1 MAIQHTLFIST
12 TRIKKDTALGGSVD
26 DNLLLP
32 YILMAQDRYILPI
45 LGTDLYDK
53 LISDIQGSSLAGD
66 YLTLLQTYIQPALVQ
81 FSFSVVLP
89 FLRLRFVNNSVVT
102 MDSEQ
107 GSSVSHEDLKPLIN
121 ASMDQGEFLRERLI
135 DYVRGNLSS
144 FPEYSTNQSSEGD
157 LNPTTQ
163 NYYAGLNLD
172 VAPVSNKVKSFI
184 QGAGIT
190 IVDVC

>member
-12 TRIKKDTALGGSVD
+12 DRLKRDSALGGSVD

-45 LGTDLYDK
+45 LGTDLNDK
-53 LISDIQGSSLAGD
+53 LISDIQGSSLTGN

-81 FSFSVVLP
+81 FAFATVLP
-89 FLRLRFVNNSVVT
+89 FLRLRMVNNSVVT

-107 GSSVSHEDLKPLIN
+107 GSSVSHEELKPLIN
-121 ASMDQGEFLRERLI
+121 ASMDQGEFYRERLI
-135 DYVRGNLSS
+135 DYIQNNTSS
-144 FPEYSTNQSSEGD
+144 FPEYSTNTGAD
-157 LNPTTQ
+157 LTPTTQ

-184 QGAGIT
+184 QGADIT
-190 IVDVC
+190 IVDIC

>member
-12 TRIKKDTALGGSVD
+12 DRIKKDTALGGSVD

-53 LISDIQGSSLAGD
+53 LISDIQGSSLAGA

-81 FSFSVVLP
+81 FAFATVIP

-102 MDSEQ
+102 MSSEQ
-107 GSSVSHEDLKPLIN
+107 GNSVSHSDLKPLIN

-135 DYVRGNLSS
+135 DYIRNNTSS
-144 FPEYSTNQSSEGD
+144 FTEYSSNTGSD
-157 LNPTTQ
+157 LQPTTQ

-172 VAPVSNKVKSFI
+172 VAPMSNKMKNFV

-190 IVDVC
+190 ICC

>member
-12 TRIKKDTALGGSVD
+12 DRIKTDTALGGSVD

-45 LGTDLYDK
+45 LGTDLNDK
-53 LISDIQGSSLAGD
+53 LISDIQGSSLAGA

-81 FSFSVVLP
+81 FAFATVLP
-89 FLRLRFVNNSVVT
+89 FVRLRMVNNSIVT
-102 MDSEQ
+102 MSSEN
-107 GSSVSHEDLKPLIN
+107 GTSVTHDELKPLIS
-121 ASMDQGEFLRERLI
+121 ASMDQGEFYRERLI
-135 DYVRGNLSS
+135 DYIQNNTGS
-144 FPEYSTNQSSEGD
+144 FSEYSSNTGAD
-157 LNPTTQ
+157 LQPTTQ

-172 VAPVSNKVKSFI
+172 VAPVSNKVKAFI

>member
-107 GSSVSHEDLKPLIN
+107 GSSVSHEDLKPLIS

-135 DYVRGNLSS
+135 DYIQNNTSS
-144 FPEYSTNQSSEGD
+144 FSEYSSNTGSD
-157 LNPTTQ
+157 LQPTTQ

>member
-12 TRIKKDTALGGSVD
+12 DRLKKDSALGGSVD

-66 YLTLLQTYIQPALVQ
+66 YLTLLQTYIQPCLVQ

-102 MDSEQ
+102 MSSEN
-107 GSSVSHEDLKPLIN
+107 GASVSHSDLKPLIS

-135 DYVRGNLSS
+135 DYIRNNTSS
-144 FPEYSTNQSSEGD
+144 FSEYSSNTGSD
-157 LNPTTQ
+157 LQPTTQ

>member
-12 TRIKKDTALGGSVD
+12 DRLKKDSALGGSVD

-45 LGTDLYDK
+45 LGTDLQNK
-53 LISDIQGSSLAGD
+53 LISDIQGGSLTGN

-81 FSFSVVLP
+81 FAFATVLP
-89 FLRLRFVNNSVVT
+89 FLRLRMVNNAVVT
-102 MDSEQ
+102 MSSEQ
-107 GSSVSHEDLKPLIN
+107 GGTVSHDELKPLIN
-121 ASMDQGEFLRERLI
+121 ASMDQGELYRERLI
-135 DYVRGNLSS
+135 HYLRGNLTN

-157 LNPTTQ
+157 LSPTTQ

-172 VAPVSNKVKSFI
+172 TAPMSNKVKNFV
-184 QGAGIT
+184 QAAGIT
-190 IVDVC
+190 ICC